1 MPRPVRRRLELRF
14 RVQAL
19 GTRRGCLPSLA
30 LTSTVPSRSQSA
42 SAVPKALR
50 PLPKRPPTLQAFRS
64 VLSRTSLVSTR
75 KRSTVPFHTPA
86 ATGFNSGE
94 QEKYTIFSC
103 RCAGESVSR
112 SANRPIA
119 QSAALLI
126 QNAKLLRF
134 HPGFLTQFWLIWRGV
149 SDTSRQVEAERES
162 WRGVSDTSRQL
173 ESVTEA
179 GRAAR

>member
-30 LTSTVPSRSQSA
+30 LTSAVPSRSQSA
-42 SAVPKALR
+42 SAVPWAMR

-75 KRSTVPFHTPA
+75 KRSTVPFHTPV

-112 SANRPIA
+112 SAQPPNQPRD
-119 QSAALLI
+119 SH
-126 QNAKLLRF
+126 KTLRS
-134 HPGFLTQFWLIWRGV
+134 HPGIPTQFWSIWRGV
-149 SDTSRQVEAERES
+149 SDTNAANFR
-162 WRGVSDTSRQL
+162 
-173 ESVTEA
+173 TELVLLA
-179 GRAAR
+179 KCNVRL

>member
-1 MPRPVRRRLELRF
+1 MPRPVRRRLGSRF

-19 GTRRGCLPSLA
+19 GTRRRCLPSLA

-75 KRSTVPFHTPA
+75 KRSTVPFHTPV

-112 SANRPIA
+112 SANRPISRA
-119 QSAALLI
+119 THTKHSAPI
-126 QNAKLLRF
+126 
-134 HPGFLTQFWLIWRGV
+134 
-149 SDTSRQVEAERES
+149 RES
-162 WRGVSDTSRQL
+162 PRSSGQFGAECPTPRAKWRRSGRVGAECRTPRANSRMTL
-173 ESVTEA
+173 TD
-179 GRAAR
+179 RKCH

>member
-75 KRSTVPFHTPA
+75 KRSTVPFLTPA

-94 QEKYTIFSC
+94 QTKYTIFSC
-103 RCAGESVSR
+103 RCAGESVGTR
-112 SANRPIA
+112 SHLTIRATA
-119 QSAALLI
+119 QSAARLT
-126 QNAKLLRF
+126 QNAKRLRS
-134 HPGFLTQFWLIWRGV
+134 HPGIPTQFWLIWRGV
-149 SDTSRQVEAERES
+149 SETNAANFR
-162 WRGVSDTSRQL
+162 
-173 ESVTEA
+173 TELVLLA
-179 GRAAR
+179 KCNVRL

>member
-1 MPRPVRRRLELRF
+1 MPRPVRRRLGSRF

-86 ATGFNSGE
+86 ATGFNSRE
-94 QEKYTIFSC
+94 QAKYTIFSC
-103 RCAGESVSR
+103 RYAGESR
-112 SANRPIA
+112 RTTPPHDPPTAKSATR
-119 QSAALLI
+119 
-126 QNAKLLRF
+126 
-134 HPGFLTQFWLIWRGV
+134 LTQTTPLPSGDPHAVLVNPTFQEKRENSGNAGV
-149 SDTSRQVEAERES
+149 FSLF
-162 WRGVSDTSRQL
+162 G
-173 ESVTEA
+173 
-179 GRAAR
+179 

>member
-14 RVQAL
+14 RIQAL

-50 PLPKRPPTLQAFRS
+50 PLPKRPPTLRAFRS

-75 KRSTVPFHTPA
+75 KRSTVPFHTPV

-94 QEKYTIFSC
+94 QVQYIISAC
-103 RCAGESVSR
+103 RCVGKVGAECRTPRARMRQVARRRYSGMGTSFTPIWR
-112 SANRPIA
+112 SD
-119 QSAALLI
+119 S
-126 QNAKLLRF
+126 LRF
-134 HPGFLTQFWLIWRGV
+134 SQRSL
-149 SDTSRQVEAERES
+149 SCA
-162 WRGVSDTSRQL
+162 
-173 ESVTEA
+173 A
-179 GRAAR
+179 GIFAFCAASISALARL

>member
-1 MPRPVRRRLELRF
+1 MPRQVRRRLGLRF

-19 GTRRGCLPSLA
+19 GTRRRCLPSLA

-94 QEKYTIFSC
+94 QAKYTIFSC

-112 SANRPIA
+112 SANRPISRA
-119 QSAALLI
+119 THTKRQTAPLPSGA
-126 QNAKLLRF
+126 
-134 HPGFLTQFWLIWRGV
+134 PTQFWLIWRGV
-149 SDTSRQVEAERES
+149 SDTNAANFR
-162 WRGVSDTSRQL
+162 
-173 ESVTEA
+173 TELVLLA
-179 GRAAR
+179 KCNVRL